1 MERSAGGVVFYW
13 SKSGEPLYLLMSNP
27 HGTWEFPKG
36 HVMKGESDEEAALRE
51 VKEETGLKRL
61 KIIKGFNCTIKYTFR
76 RNGRLIKKTVKYFLM
91 ETRPGSIMLSDEH
104 IAFMW
109 LPYEEAIKRLNYKNA
124 RRVLSEANSFLLA
137 YRGVWRQ

>member
-51 VKEETGLKRL
+51 VKEETGAIGEVVRKLGVIRYQFTANNGTIMNRIVHFYLMRL
-61 KIIKGFNCTIKYTFR
+61 KKQ
-76 RNGRLIKKTVKYFLM
+76 GRFIPNA
-91 ETRPGSIMLSDEH
+91 ETESYRWVS
-104 IAFMW
+104 F
-109 LPYEEAIKRLNYKNA
+109 EEAMK
-124 RRVLSEANSFLLA
+124 LLA
-137 YRGVWRQ
+137 YESEREIVRKAFRYLER